1 VLFGKK
7 EEYATKS
14 EFSVLNE
21 KLNHINSILLEL
33 QRRIE
38 NIKFVKPKELEN
50 FKNEVNSK
58 IEGILEEVSTLKEIQ
73 RQLVECNNKDVAAF
87 KQINKAF
94 DYFESRIE
102 ELENRQ
108 KEFIEFLNKKL
119 HLGYGTP
126 FRMEEVP
133 LSGKNKLKELK

>member
-1 VLFGKK
+1 MLFGKK
-7 EEYATKS
+7 EEYATKD
-14 EFSVLNE
+14 EFSLLNE
-21 KLNHINSILLEL
+21 KLDRINSTLLEL
-33 QRRIE
+33 QGRVQNLR
-38 NIKFVKPKELEN
+38 FVKPEELEN
-50 FKNEVNSK
+50 LKSEVNSK
-58 IEGILEEVSTLKEIQ
+58 IEGILEELNALKEIQ

-102 ELENRQ
+102 ELESRQ
-108 KEFIEFLNKKL
+108 NEFIEFLNKKL

-133 LSGKNKLKELK
+133 LAGRNKLKELK